1 MQEPIAHPLK
11 ISRELV
17 RGHRLHFVAIAL
29 LALLSTAGML
39 VLPITVAALVE
50 ALQEG
55 GELVSP
61 AVTLVAVGAG
71 SAIFS
76 ALSSY
81 LLAKRGQQL
90 LHRLRIQT
98 MTHALELPLR
108 DVRREGAGNLSARLT
123 ADAMHVKSAIDIG
136 PVQLPTAAVTVAGTL
151 VIMGVLDW
159 VLLLVTLASFLVA
172 GGIVAGVTIALR
184 RTYFAM
190 QTELGDMV
198 QRFVAVLEA
207 LPTVKACR
215 AQRQVAGGLAES
227 ARRAAVLGTATAR
240 MESLVIPAI
249 TLSQQIALVSVL
261 LGGGARL
268 ATGDLTIAEFAAFLL
283 YLLQLTAPLVM
294 AASGL
299 GTLQAGLAARERFNE
314 LFAMPTETGGEPAE
328 GAVDVED
335 LAPAVRFERV
345 TFAYDEQPVLCEVG
359 FTVPR
364 RGMTAMVG
372 LSGSGK
378 STVLA
383 LTERFVLPDEGRV
396 EVLGWDTST
405 WPLHE
410 LRGRLA
416 YVDQGCTLLRDTVR
430 GNLTLGC
437 AEPISDERLME
448 VLAEVGL
455 ADVILALPQR
465 LDTVVGGESDM
476 SGGQRQRLALARAI
490 VADARV
496 VLLDEPSSHL
506 DSVNEQRL
514 RDAVDRIARD
524 RAVLVVAHRI
534 STVQHA
540 DHVIVMDDGRVV
552 AEGVHD
558 VLVDDC
564 PEYARLV
571 RGQMVKAA
579 LPAVV

>member
-1 MQEPIAHPLK
+1 MQESIAHPLR

-17 RGHRLHFVAIAL
+17 RGHSLHFVAIAL
-29 LALLSTAGML
+29 LALVSTAGTL
-39 VLPITVAALVE
+39 VLPMAVAALVE
-50 ALQEG
+50 ALQKG
-55 GELVSP
+55 GGLLSS

-71 SAIFS
+71 SAIS
-76 ALSSY
+76 AALSSY
-81 LLAKRGQQL
+81 LLAKRGQHL

-98 MTHALELPLR
+98 MTHTLELPLR
-108 DVRREGAGNLSARLT
+108 DVRRQGAGDLSARLT
-123 ADAMHVKSAIDIG
+123 ADAMQVKSAIDIG
-136 PVQLPTAAVTVAGTL
+136 PVQLPMAAATVAGTL
-151 VIMGVLDW
+151 VIMGILDW
-159 VLLLVTLASFLVA
+159 VLLLVTLAAFLVA
-172 GGIVAGVTIALR
+172 GGIIVGVTIALR
-184 RTYFAM
+184 RTYFAT
-190 QTELGDMV
+190 QTELGDMT

-215 AQRQVAGGLAES
+215 AQRQVTGGLAES
-227 ARRAAVLGTATAR
+227 ARRVAVLGTSTAR
-240 MESLVIPAI
+240 MESLVVPAI
-249 TLSQQIALVSVL
+249 NLSQQIALVSVL

-268 ATGDLTIAEFAAFLL
+268 ATGSLTIAEFAAFLL

-299 GTLQAGLAARERFNE
+299 STLQAGLAARERFNE
-314 LFAMPTETGGEPAE
+314 LFAMPTETAGEPAE

-335 LAPAVRFERV
+335 LAPAIRFEQV
-345 TFAYDEQPVLCEVG
+345 TFSYDEQPVLREVG

-396 EVLGWDTST
+396 EVLGRDAST

-437 AEPISDERLME
+437 AEPVSDERLME
-448 VLAEVGL
+448 ALAEVGL
-455 ADVILALPQR
+455 AEVVMALPQG
-465 LDTVVGGESDM
+465 LETVIGDDTDM
-476 SGGQRQRLALARAI
+476 SGGQRQRLALARA
-490 VADARV
+490 VVSDASV

-506 DSVNEQRL
+506 DSVNEERL
-514 RDAVDRIARD
+514 REVVDRLARD

-571 RGQMVKAA
+571 RGQVLKAV
-579 LPAVV
+579 LPAAV